1 MCVCVWVHK
10 CKLSLAGKVLCNLW
24 RAMCVRSHVIT
35 SYTHTNWRTQA
46 HALLYFLSLSQWNTL
61 IILLWDCV
69 RAGLGVYL
77 WLFSGVLH
85 DEIIIF
91 SPWPSLA
98 AILTFCL
105 FPAMHIYNIQIYIY
119 VYMLS
124 IPYMSILY
132 RISTC
137 NILNLENSR
146 AELINIINLG
156 ICCPDCSRLDGSL
169 RAQCCGLRA
178 IFVSYLYR

>member
-1 MCVCVWVHK
+1 M
-10 CKLSLAGKVLCNLW
+10 ACN
-24 RAMCVRSHVIT
+24 VRKESRDNFIH
-35 SYTHTNWRTQA
+35 THTHRDWRTQA
-46 HALLYFLSLSQWNTL
+46 HALLYFLSLSQRNTL

-77 WLFSGVLH
+77 WLFSRVLH

-105 FPAMHIYNIQIYIY
+105 FPATHIYTNIY

-156 ICCPDCSRLDGSL
+156 ICCPDCSRLEGSL
-169 RAQCCGLRA
+169 RAQCCGPRA
-178 IFVSYLYR
+178 IFVSYLWR